1 MRIASIWA
9 QDRNGVLGTGTG
21 MCWRVPADFRHFK
34 ESTMGAP
41 IIMGRSSWEA
51 LGGAL
56 PGRLNIVMTR
66 SREYT
71 AENGVVVHSLAEA
84 LEVATQQAAHDG
96 VDVVW
101 IVGGGAVYTEAME
114 IVDELVISHL
124 DLDVSQCSED
134 DAGHPVT
141 KLVYAPA
148 IDPAIWRVDEE
159 RSDAQWRPVSGDARW
174 KVVTYIR

>member
-9 QDRNGVLGTGTG
+9 QDRHGILGTGTG
-21 MCWRVPADFRHFK
+21 MCWHVPADFKHFK
-34 ESTMGAP
+34 DTTMDAP

-66 SREYT
+66 SRDYE
-71 AENGVVVHSLAEA
+71 APGGLVVHSLGEA
-84 LEVATQQAAHDG
+84 LEVATQRAAADG

-124 DLDVSQCSED
+124 DLDVSEC
-134 DAGHPVT
+134 AGGEG
-141 KLVYAPA
+141 LVYAPA
-148 IDPAIWRVDEE
+148 IDPAVWRVDEE
-159 RSDAQWRPVSGDARW
+159 RSDAEWRPVSGDAQW
-174 KVVTYIR
+174 KVTTYIR

>member
-9 QDRNGVLGTGTG
+9 QDRNGILGTGTG
-21 MCWRVPADFRHFK
+21 MCWHVPADFRHFK
-34 ESTMGAP
+34 DTTMGAP

-51 LGGAL
+51 LGSAL

-66 SREYT
+66 SRDYE
-71 AENGVVVHSLAEA
+71 ADGGVVVHSLGEA
-84 LEVATQQAAHDG
+84 LEVATQQAARDG

-101 IVGGGAVYTEAME
+101 IVGGGMVYAEAME

-124 DLDVSQCSED
+124 DVDVCECESASGQ
-134 DAGHPVT
+134 P
-141 KLVYAPA
+141 LVYAPA
-148 IDPAIWRVDEE
+148 IDPAVWHVDES
-159 RSDAQWRPVSGDARW
+159 RSDKQWRPVSGDAQW